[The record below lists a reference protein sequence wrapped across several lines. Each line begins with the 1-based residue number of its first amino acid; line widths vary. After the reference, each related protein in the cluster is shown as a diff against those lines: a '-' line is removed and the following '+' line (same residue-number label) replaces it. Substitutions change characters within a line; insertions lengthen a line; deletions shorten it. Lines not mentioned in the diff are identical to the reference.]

1 MSDIIPDPD
10 IDIDPEKL
18 DWLST
23 EDVEEGEGE

>member
-10 IDIDPEKL
+10 INIDPEKL
-18 DWLST
+18 DWLSV